1 LGVATI
7 AGTPAAPLACAGS
20 QRRSQQEPDMSDKGP
35 KAPLESTPSASAE
48 DKNKDKNKG
57 KGEGKGEAKGAPRA
71 DESSDDISMEL
82 EVPSSDA
89 VATAAV
95 IEPVEPRP
103 EPKPERSPTEA
114 DLDDWWGLFH
124 IHSFVSLTEADRHIE
139 RRELVWIKRFLSHA
153 GRPELENSLEQLL
166 ANGPQPELHSRL
178 IDEAARRMT
187 TPEKRRFVYNL
198 AQLCKSKGSIS
209 DAEYENIL
217 DIATR
222 LEFED
227 TEADSII
234 NSVFSINDTFTAI
247 IGLLA
252 LGFMLYFTR
261 TVIVPL
267 VVALFITMII
277 NKVEGLVSRGLR
289 LRGGLR
295 WVNKLAAM
303 IVILGVLFGVVMAA
317 VSSGKDIARRAP
329 YYQAKIGKTLNGLHD
344 WAIARGIPW
353 PENSELSKEL
363 EKLPVGKTLSGFFS
377 SLLDFLGD
385 FFLVVIFVGFLV
397 FSSFDYKGILQE
409 MNEKISAY
417 ISIKAMISFGTGLCI
432 ALVCWA
438 FGVDFPLFWATLGF
452 LLNFIPS
459 VGSIIATVP
468 PVLLAFI
475 QLDSTGLAAAF
486 AVTMVA
492 IQFVLGNVLEPK
504 MMGEK
509 LAVNPVAL
517 MLGLIFWGFLWGLPG
532 MFLAAPLMALL
543 KILASYFNFSRS
555 FERLLSA

>member
-1 LGVATI
+1 
-7 AGTPAAPLACAGS
+7 
-20 QRRSQQEPDMSDKGP
+20 MSETGP
-35 KAPLESTPSASAE
+35 KAPASKPAS
-48 DKNKDKNKG
+48 KPP
-57 KGEGKGEAKGAPRA
+57 GADAPEQRA
-71 DESSDDISMEL
+71 DEISMEI
-82 EVPSSDA
+82 EAPSTDDVGA
-89 VATAAV
+89 AAV
-95 IEPVEPRP
+95 GALETAESPAEPSHTGSTASSLRPRKRP
-103 EPKPERSPTEA
+103 AMRYPATGGRCSGAPKSPTDA
-114 DLDDWWGLFH
+114 DDLDDWWGLFH

-139 RRELVWIKRFLSHA
+139 RRELVWIKRFLRHA
-153 GRPELENSLEQLL
+153 DRPDLEPTLDRLLES
-166 ANGPQPELHSRL
+166 GPQPKLHSRL
-178 IDEAARRMT
+178 VDRAAMKLT

-217 DIATR
+217 DISER
-222 LEFED
+222 LGIED
-227 TEADSII
+227 TEADAII

-277 NKVEGLVSRGLR
+277 NKVESVVARGLK

-295 WVNKLAAM
+295 WVNKIAAM
-303 IVILGVLFGVVMAA
+303 VVILGVLFGVVMAA

-329 YYQAKIGKTLNGLHD
+329 YYQAKISKTLAGLHD
-344 WAIARGIPW
+344 WAVAKNIPW
-353 PENSELSKEL
+353 PENSELAKEL

-377 SLLDFLGD
+377 SLFDFLGD
-385 FFLVVIFVGFLV
+385 FFLVVVFVGFLV
-397 FSSFDYKGILQE
+397 FSSFSYRGILQE

-438 FGVDFPLFWATLGF
+438 FGVDFALFWATLGF

-459 VGSIIATVP
+459 IGSIIATVP
-468 PVLLAFI
+468 PLLLAFI
-475 QLDSTGLAAAF
+475 QLDSTGLAVAF

-492 IQFVLGNVLEPK
+492 VQFVLGNVLEPK
-504 MMGEK
+504 MMGDR